1 MEPMAAGEAIN
12 GRSPAHRRAKALH
25 RVRQADPAAQDA
37 AKATD
42 GLEAIELRKTEEEGG
57 KLHAY
62 SEDP

>member
-1 MEPMAAGEAIN
+1 
-12 GRSPAHRRAKALH
+12 
-25 RVRQADPAAQDA
+25 VRQADPAAQDA